1 MLNLV
6 SAFEHS
12 ARELPQKDAVIFG
25 EHRFTYSQIDAM
37 ANQVANG
44 LAKSDISKG
53 DKIALSCPN
62 LPFFPIVYFFLYPNI
77 GAIGSI
83 VIYFVFLII
92 VAFLLR
98 IWGNNKFEE
107 KS

>member
-1 MLNLV
+1 MV
-6 SAFEHS
+6 DTW
-12 ARELPQKDAVIFG
+12 QKFDTWFHTQKILLL
-25 EHRFTYSQIDAM
+25 I
-37 ANQVANG
+37 VA
-44 LAKSDISKG
+44 
-53 DKIALSCPN
+53 IAI
-62 LPFFPIVYFFLYPNI
+62 FFPIVYFLLYPNI

-98 IWGNNKFEE
+98 IWGNNKFKE